1 MWDIIDQPTG
11 MASIG
16 NLHKQLF
23 ISHKYPAV
31 TLSYVIL
38 YVLTLLTVSIYI
50 DGSQSICELLPLKS
64 FFAV

>member
-31 TLSYVIL
+31 RYVIL

-50 DGSQSICELLPLKS
+50 DGSQSVTPSLSVS
-64 FFAV
+64 FYH